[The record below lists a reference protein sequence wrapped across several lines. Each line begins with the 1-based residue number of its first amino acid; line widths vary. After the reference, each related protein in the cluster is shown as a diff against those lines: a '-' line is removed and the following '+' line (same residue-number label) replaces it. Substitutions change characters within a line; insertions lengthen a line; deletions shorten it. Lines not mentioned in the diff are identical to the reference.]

1 MTIFYIIDKNKI
13 LRKEEFFMKTT
24 GIVRDDR
31 YMNHDTGAYHVESA
45 KRLEVIYEMV
55 DANDMK
61 DKFKLI
67 PARFATKEEILW
79 IHEPH
84 YYERIESTK
93 GKPAR
98 RLDFDTVASPES
110 FDVALLAVGGLLNLV
125 DSVTEGKIDNGF
137 ALIRPPGHHAER
149 DRSAGFCIFN
159 NIAIAAEYL
168 KKRKDMKK
176 VLIVDWDLH
185 HGNGT
190 QHSFFDDNSILY
202 FSTHQSPF
210 YPGTGNIKEIG
221 YDEAKGFTVNVPLSP
236 GCSNED
242 FFRIYEE
249 ILVPIAKQFSP
260 DFILVSAG
268 FDSHYSD
275 PLGGLKIGIDFYG
288 KEINLLK
295 KLQENLICS
304 LEGGYV
310 YDVIA
315 RGVAIEISYLAGNP
329 IKFNDHG
336 EGIQCTEIYEALIK
350 KMEQY
355 WEI

>member
-1 MTIFYIIDKNKI
+1 MTLIVYSDEYLLHDNKNHPENAERLRAI
-13 LRKEEFFMKTT
+13 MEYLRKMPFYEKLKFIEPYELDESVIEKVHSKAMIERAKKI
-24 GIVRDDR
+24 GWLD
-31 YMNHDTGAYHVESA
+31 MDTYTNKYSYKVA
-45 KRLEVIYEMV
+45 KLAAGGLVK
-55 DANDMK
+55 A
-61 DKFKLI
+61 
-67 PARFATKEEILW
+67 AEEIL
-79 IHEPH
+79 
-84 YYERIESTK
+84 
-93 GKPAR
+93 
-98 RLDFDTVASPES
+98 
-110 FDVALLAVGGLLNLV
+110 
-125 DSVTEGKIDNGF
+125 NGNDKNAF
-137 ALIRPPGHHAER
+137 ALVRPPGHHAT
-149 DRSAGFCIFN
+149 SINSMGFCIFN
-159 NIAIAAEYL
+159 NVAIAANWLTEHG
-168 KKRKDMKK
+168 KK
-176 VLIVDWDLH
+176 VLIFDHDVH

-190 QHSFFDDNSILY
+190 QDIFYNRNDVLY
-202 FSTHQSPF
+202 MSTHLFPH
-210 YPGTGNIKEIG
+210 YPGTGKIDEVG
-221 YDEAKGFTVNVPLSP
+221 YGKGEGYTVNAPLP
-236 GCSNED
+236 HDAGEECVEKILNE
-242 FFRIYEE
+242 IM
-249 ILVPIAKQFSP
+249 LPIGRQFNP